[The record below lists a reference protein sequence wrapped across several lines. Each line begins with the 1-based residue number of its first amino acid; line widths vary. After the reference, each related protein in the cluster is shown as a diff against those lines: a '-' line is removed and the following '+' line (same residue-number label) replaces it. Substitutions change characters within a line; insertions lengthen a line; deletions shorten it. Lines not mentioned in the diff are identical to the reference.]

1 MTEQQIVEIWSLFRE
16 HCDKKQLTVA
26 AEHFVELLA
35 DFGIADNTL
44 KNSLGNCSTLD
55 IAISYYLDLDNQE
68 DEDFY

>member
-35 DFGIADNTL
+35 DFGTADNTL

>member
-35 DFGIADNTL
+35 DFGVSDDAM
-44 KNSLGNCSTLD
+44 KNSLGNCNTLD
-55 IAISYYLDLDNQE
+55 IAISYYLDI
-68 DEDFY
+68 DEDDEEY

>member
-35 DFGIADNTL
+35 DFGVTEDAM
-44 KNSLGNCSTLD
+44 KNSLGNCNTLD
-55 IAISYYLDLDNQE
+55 IAISYYLDI
-68 DEDFY
+68 DEDDEDY

>member
-35 DFGIADNTL
+35 DFGTADNTL
-44 KNSLGNCSTLD
+44 KNSLGNCNTLD

>member
-35 DFGIADNTL
+35 DFGTTDDAL

-55 IAISYYLDLDNQE
+55 IAISYYLDIDE
-68 DEDFY
+68 DEEY

>member
-35 DFGIADNTL
+35 DFGTTDEAL
-44 KNSLGNCSTLD
+44 KNSLGNCNTLD
-55 IAISYYLDLDNQE
+55 IAISYYLDI
-68 DEDFY
+68 DEDDEDY